1 MSDTNEHDTV
11 DDVPSLGGGASRAV
25 GPIFVDAAG
34 RTHVGHARKSNED
47 NFHITRFGRYLRTV
61 ASSLTAPDTPDD
73 FEQVGYGFAVADGVG
88 GSAAG
93 EVASRLAITLIID
106 LVLQTPDWVFAENA
120 IDVRTVMARTARR
133 FGLVND
139 AVVAEAAARPG
150 LRGMGSTLSLAIS
163 MGAELIVAHVGDS
176 PVFLYRGGRL
186 LRLTRDH
193 TVPTSQLGVHPAV
206 AARVRL
212 ALTHAIGIPATG
224 GAPEL
229 SRHKLADR
237 DRILLCTDGL
247 TDLVSEDDIAD
258 ELGRVSAE
266 DACQALVGRA
276 LDRGGGDNVTVVVA
290 SFRFPGTAG
299 TTG

>member
-1 MSDTNEHDTV
+1 MSDANEHDTV
-11 DDVPSLGGGASRAV
+11 DDVPALGGGASSGV
-25 GPIFVDAAG
+25 GPVIVDAAG
-34 RTHVGHARKSNED
+34 RTHVGNVRRSNED
-47 NFHITRFGRYLRTV
+47 NFHIARFGRYLRTV
-61 ASSLTAPDTPDD
+61 ESSLTAADMPDD

-106 LVLQTPDWVFAENA
+106 LVLQTPDWLFAQSA
-120 IDVRTVMARTARR
+120 IDVRTVMTRTARR

-163 MGAELIVAHVGDS
+163 LGTDLIVAHVGDS

-186 LRLTRDH
+186 TRLTRDH
-193 TVPTSQLGVHPAV
+193 TVPTSRFGVHPAD
-206 AARVRL
+206 ATRVRL
-212 ALTHAIGIPATG
+212 ALTHAIGIPTNG
-224 GAPEL
+224 GDPEL
-229 SRHKLADR
+229 SRHTLADR

-247 TDLVSEDDIAD
+247 TDLVGEDDIAD

-290 SFRFPGTAG
+290 SYRFPGA
-299 TTG
+299 TG